1 MTNKLSNQKQM
12 PELIKSIFREY
23 DIRGIYPDELNE
35 GSITEI
41 AKSIAQKCHK
51 ELIDEVVIAR
61 DGRLSGPSLLESMQR
76 SLNKYG
82 INTINIGLA
91 TSPLLYYAA
100 KKQASKSGIMITG
113 SHNPKNYN
121 GIKLVIDDKPVSGTE
136 IFELSQGEISLEY
149 SNGKNIFLDVK
160 DDYIS
165 EVENSFNFKEL
176 KVVVDCGNGAAGI
189 IAPDLLKAVGC
200 EVIEIF
206 CDVDG
211 NFPNHHPDPGKEK
224 NLVDLVR
231 KVKEVSADI
240 GVAFDGDGD
249 RLGAVT
255 SSGRLVYPDQMM
267 MLFSKKIL
275 SNEVGKTIVFD
286 VKCSDFLPQIIKEND
301 GIPFMSPTGH
311 FHIKNNIKKHDA
323 VLGGEMSGHIFFNDV
338 WHGFDDGH
346 YSAVRLLDIMDE
358 TSLSLDDL
366 LDSLPVSY
374 STPELNID
382 VPEESKFKIIEDFIE
397 NASIDGEKDF
407 TDGLRASFENG
418 WALLRASNTTPK
430 LVLRF
435 EASSQESLEM
445 IQKNFLEELKKF
457 LPSEDINLE

>member
-1 MTNKLSNQKQM
+1 M

-35 GSITEI
+35 DSITEI

-51 ELIDEVVIAR
+51 ESVDEVVIAR
-61 DGRLSGPSLLESMQR
+61 DGRLSGPSLLESMQK

-121 GIKLVIDDKPVSGTE
+121 GIKLVIDDRPVSGTE
-136 IFELSQGEISLEY
+136 IFELSKRELLLEY
-149 SNGKNIFLDVK
+149 PNGKNIFLDVK
-160 DDYIS
+160 DGYIS
-165 EVENSFNFKEL
+165 EVEKSFSFKEL

-200 EVIEIF
+200 KVIEIF

-211 NFPNHHPDPGKEK
+211 SFPNHHPDPGKEK

-255 SSGRLVYPDQMM
+255 SSGRLIYPDQMM
-267 MLFSKKIL
+267 MLFSKNIL

-311 FHIKNNIKKHDA
+311 FHIKNNIKKYNA
-323 VLGGEMSGHIFFNDV
+323 LLGGEMSGHIFFNDV

-346 YSAVRLLDIMDE
+346 YSAVRLLDIMNE
-358 TSLSLDDL
+358 TGLSLDDL

-435 EASSQESLEM
+435 EANSQESLVM